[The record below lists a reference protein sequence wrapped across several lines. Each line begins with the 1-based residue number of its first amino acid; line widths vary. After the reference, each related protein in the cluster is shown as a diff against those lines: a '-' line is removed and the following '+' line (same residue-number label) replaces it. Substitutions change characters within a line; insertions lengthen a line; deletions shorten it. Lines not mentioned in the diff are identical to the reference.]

1 MARRL
6 PVAGTHRGF
15 NTGAAASLST
25 PTTCPVCGETPA
37 VAKGE
42 KRHEV
47 IEAHLKSRHQPDDPC
62 HRMHRTDMPVDW
74 KLDWEAVV
82 QGLPSIWY
90 CSECGFYRQAE

>member
-1 MARRL
+1 MARKSLEQR
-6 PVAGTHRGF
+6 HRGF
-15 NTGAAASLST
+15 NTGAVASAST

-47 IEAHLKSRHQPDDPC
+47 MEAHLKSRHQPDDPC